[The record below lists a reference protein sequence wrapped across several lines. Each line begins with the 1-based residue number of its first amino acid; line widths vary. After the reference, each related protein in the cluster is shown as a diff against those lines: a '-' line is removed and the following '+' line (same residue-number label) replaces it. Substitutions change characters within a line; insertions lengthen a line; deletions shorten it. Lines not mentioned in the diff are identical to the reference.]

1 MSAKILVVDDEPDLQ
16 HLINQKFRQQIRQKM
31 FEFVFAQNGIQA
43 LDQLQK
49 NADINLVLTDINMPE
64 MDGLTLL
71 GKLKEMDNPL
81 LRAIIISAYGDMY
94 NIRTAMNRGAFDFV
108 IKPIDLV
115 DLEITINKS
124 LADLETLKLALRSK
138 EVLLKLQQELDI
150 ANTIQTSI
158 LPRNLPENNGKK
170 IFDICAKMIP
180 AKQVG
185 GDFYDFFMIDK
196 HRLGFIIGDVSG
208 KGVPAALLMAVT
220 KTLLK
225 ATAISG
231 ASTDAC
237 LAKVNNILVSDSLP
251 NMFVTVFY
259 AILDT
264 RNGALEYCSGGHN
277 PAFVIS
283 GDGHLTQLKDTKGLL
298 LGFVPNVEYDS
309 EFVMLRPGDTIFL
322 YTDGVTE
329 AMNEEEN
336 QFEEQLLVT
345 TLGQNHTASVA
356 ELLDKVIQDVN
367 HFTNGVQQSDD
378 ITCVGVRYLAKQ

>member
-81 LRAIIISAYGDMY
+81 LRAVIISAYGDMY

-124 LADLETLKLALRSK
+124 LTDLETLKLALRSK

-158 LPRNLPENNGKK
+158 LPRNFPENNGKK
-170 IFDICAKMIP
+170 IFDIWAKMIP

-208 KGVPAALLMAVT
+208 KGIPAALLMAVT

-283 GDGHLTQLKDTKGLL
+283 RDGHLTQLKDTKGLL

-309 EFVMLRPGDTIFL
+309 EFVMLQPGDTIFL

-336 QFEEQLLVT
+336 QFEEQRLVT

-378 ITCVGVRYLAKQ
+378 ITCVGVRYLATQ